1 MTLENSDDIK
11 DIHENTDGFNFNK
24 KRKLLYDS

>member
-11 DIHENTDGFNFNK
+11 DIHETTDGFNFNK
-24 KRKLLYDS
+24 NRELLYDS